1 MTSQK
6 ITVAVFIGSLKKDSI
21 NFKIANTIEQIAC
34 KDLIFKY
41 IKISDLPLY
50 NEDHEKNFPEKIAIL
65 KNEVINTDSVLFVTP
80 EHNKSI
86 SAALKNAI
94 DWISRPYGRN
104 SWKNKKAAIIG
115 GSISKS
121 GTCSAQ
127 YHLRQILSSL
137 GVVTMPTP
145 ELMLQCYDDIF
156 DPKLPIINEKY
167 TLNFIESW
175 VSQYTAWLK
184 KSISA
189 DY

>member
-1 MTSQK
+1 MTTQK

-21 NFKIANTIEQIAC
+21 NFKIAKTAEQISC

-50 NEDHEKNFPEKIAIL
+50 NEDHEKNFPEKIAEL
-65 KNEVINTDSVLFVTP
+65 KNEIMNTDSVLFITP

-86 SAALKNAI
+86 PAALKNAI
-94 DWISRPYGRN
+94 DWISRPYGQN

-137 GVVTMPTP
+137 GVITMPIP
-145 ELMLQCYDDIF
+145 ELMLHCHDNIF
-156 DPKLPIINEKY
+156 DPELSIINEEY
-167 TLNFIESW
+167 TLNFIKSW
-175 VSQYTAWLK
+175 VNQYTAWLK
-184 KSISA
+184 KTI
-189 DY
+189 